1 MLIVFIRSMS
11 VQFELLKQKLDEFI
25 RKFYLNRLLQ
35 GFLLTLGGL
44 VGVFVL
50 AAIIEYFGHLGSF
63 SRAFL
68 FYGYMLFA
76 IVILVKYVMIP
87 LLKWF
92 HIGKTIS
99 YEKASTLIGN
109 HFPEIKDK
117 LLNTLQLQQQANVS
131 DNELLLAS
139 IEQRIKNLNPFSF
152 SSAIDIKTS
161 FKKFSGYAFIPIV
174 ILGIILIF
182 QSSMITKSTERIL
195 SYNKQF
201 AREAPFQFELQN
213 KNLNVLR
220 NSDITITIKTK
231 GKNLPAQVFINLDNH
246 LIKMESNG
254 KNEFSYEMQ
263 NLTISHQFY
272 FTDGDYTSN
281 SYELNVLP
289 NPILMNFKI
298 NLTYPIYTGKPKE
311 TINNTGDLTIPKG
324 TIAEWEF
331 NTKDAEKLNF
341 IFNQTTLNPTKTD
354 NIFKVSQT
362 IKSNG
367 NYFLQLSNQFIA
379 SKDTLKYN
387 IQIIEDRYPGIVAEQ
402 KQDSINPFIY
412 YFYGKADDDYGLS
425 KLQFVYKNTSTN
437 NINKI
442 FPVTI
447 GKSTDEIFYY
457 MIDLSKLIENDGDI
471 FEYYFEV
478 WDNDGV
484 NGKKSS
490 KSAVFKTISPSKE
503 QIKADAESSSNS
515 IKQKM
520 KEAMQESI
528 SLQKRT
534 QDLNKDL
541 MENNTLD
548 WRQQEKIKDFIKDQK
563 KLENKIDQLKNEQK
577 AKNEKENQLNP
588 KEEDLL
594 KKQKELDKLFNE
606 LLTPEMKEM
615 LKKLEDLLKQQN
627 KDGIQQQMEKMKLN
641 NEDMQK
647 QLDRT
652 LEQFKALELEK
663 KMDDQI
669 KALNDLAEKQADL
682 AEKTKDKSESQEALK
697 KQQEEI
703 NKQFDDLKKEQE
715 NIEKKN
721 DELESPMTLDDMQQE
736 ESEVDKNMDESQQNL
751 DKKQNKKASENQKKA
766 ADKMKE
772 MASKMEK
779 NKQQQEEEKAA
790 EDYFTLRQ
798 ILENLIELSYQQE
811 GLMGQM
817 KETKSYNPKFVE
829 LSAKQRKL
837 KGDAKMVE
845 DSLLALSK
853 RQIQIK
859 SFVNKEISGINNNME
874 KAITSFS
881 KIEIMS
887 GLVQQQ
893 YVMTGLNNLSV
904 MLSESLKKMQE
915 QMNENKDKKQGEGQ
929 CNNPGGKKPKPGSG
943 KPSNGKPKM
952 GGDGL
957 KKMQEGIAKQLQD
970 MKNGKEQ
977 GKNPSSEQFAKIA
990 AQQEALRREIDRLE
1004 KMLKEEGK
1012 AGSLGDL
1019 DKTKELMEK
1028 QERDLVNKQITQETM
1043 KRAQEI
1049 ETRMLEH
1056 EKSER
1061 EQDQDNQ
1068 REAEQAKN
1076 TSPSIPPAI
1085 KLYLEQKAKEMELLR
1100 SLPAEL
1106 SPYYKDRVRAYF
1118 KKVGS

>member
-1 MLIVFIRSMS
+1 MS

-35 GFLLTLGGL
+35 GLLLALGGL
-44 VGVFVL
+44 VAVFIF

-63 SRAFL
+63 ARAFL
-68 FYGYMLFA
+68 FYGYLSFA
-76 IVILVKYVMIP
+76 IIILGKYVIIP

-92 HIGKTIS
+92 HVGKTIS
-99 YEKASTLIGN
+99 YEKASSLIGD

-117 LLNTLQLQQQANVS
+117 LLNTLQLQQQANTS

-139 IEQRIKNLNPFSF
+139 IEQRTRNLNPFKF
-152 SSAIDIKTS
+152 SAAIDLKSS
-161 FKKFSGYAFIPIV
+161 FKKYSSYAIIPVVLLGV
-174 ILGIILIF
+174 ILLF
-182 QSSMITKSTERIL
+182 QSNVITKSTQRIL

-201 AREAPFQFELQN
+201 AREAPFQFVLQN
-213 KNLNVLR
+213 NDLNVLR
-220 NSDITITIKTK
+220 NTDITIKIKTT
-231 GKNLPAQVFINLDNH
+231 GKNLPAEVFINLDNH
-246 LIKMESNG
+246 LIKMEASG
-254 KNEFSYEMQ
+254 KNEFSYPMQ
-263 NLTISHQFY
+263 NLTTSHQFY
-272 FTDGDYTSN
+272 FTDGDYSSN

-289 NPILMNFKI
+289 NPVLLNFKI
-298 NLTYPIYTGKPKE
+298 NLTYPTYTKKPSE
-311 TINNTGDLTIPKG
+311 TIINTGDLTLPKG
-324 TIAEWEF
+324 TNVEWVF
-331 NTKDAEKLNF
+331 NTKDAEKLDF
-341 IFNQTTLNPTKTD
+341 ILNQLKINPIKNENVFT
-354 NIFKVSQT
+354 VSQVLKNST
-362 IKSNG
+362 
-367 NYFLQLSNQFIA
+367 NYYLQLSNRFIA
-379 SKDTLKYN
+379 SKDTIKYN
-387 IQIIEDRYPGIVAEQ
+387 IQIIDDRYPGIIAEQ

-412 YFYGKADDDYGLS
+412 YFYGKADDDYGIS
-425 KLQFVYKNTSTN
+425 RLQFVYKNTSTN
-437 NINKI
+437 GVNKV
-442 FPVTI
+442 FPVSI

-457 MIDLSKLIENDGDI
+457 MVDLSTLIVNDGDVL
-471 FEYYFEV
+471 EYYFEV

-503 QIKADAESSSNS
+503 QLKADAESSSSS

-563 KLENKIDQLKNEQK
+563 KLENKVDQLKNENK

-588 KEEDLL
+588 KDEELL

-627 KDGIQQQMEKMKLN
+627 KEGIQQQMEKMKLN

-652 LEQFKALELEK
+652 LEQYKALELEK
-663 KMDDQI
+663 QMDEQI
-669 KALNDLAEKQADL
+669 KALNELAQKQADL
-682 AEKTKDKSESQEALK
+682 AEKTKNKTET
-697 KQQEEI
+697 QEE
-703 NKQFDDLKKEQE
+703 LKKEQE
-715 NIEKKN
+715 AIDKKFEELKKEMEIIEKKN
-721 DELESPMTLDDMQQE
+721 DELESPMTLQDTKPE
-736 ESEVDKNMDESQQNL
+736 ESEIDKNMEESKQNL

-772 MASKMEK
+772 MASKIEK
-779 NKQQQEEEKAA
+779 NKQQQEEEQAA
-790 EDYFTLRQ
+790 EDYYTLRQ

-811 GLMGQM
+811 SLMGQM
-817 KETKSYNPKFVE
+817 KETRSYNPKFVE

-859 SFVNKEISGINNNME
+859 SFVNKEISNINNNMD
-874 KAITSFS
+874 KAITSFG
-881 KIEIMS
+881 KIEINS

-904 MLSESLKKMQE
+904 MLTESLKKMQE

-977 GKNPSSEQFAKIA
+977 GKTPSSEQFAKIA
-990 AQQEALRREIDRLE
+990 AQQEALRREIDRLQ

-1012 AGSLGDL
+1012 EGSLGDL
-1019 DKTKELMEK
+1019 DKTKDLMEK
-1028 QERDLVNKQITQETM
+1028 QERDLVNKQITPETM

-1076 TSPSIPPAI
+1076 TTQSIPPTI

-1118 KKVGS
+1118 KKVGNQ